1 MLNDGATGEGRTGG
15 AAAPPDPLEALHP
28 TAADPAQDSRAPGV
42 AGQPSA
48 ARP

>member
-1 MLNDGATGEGRTGG
+1 MLNDGATGGGRTGG
-15 AAAPPDPLEALHP
+15 AAAPPDPLGALRP
-28 TAADPAQDSRAPGV
+28 AAADPAQDSRAPGV